1 MFSIS
6 KWGDIITRRS
16 AAKIKVKLFWLAEVQ
31 KFVQPKFRVPHLTLA
46 LIIVA
51 TTFVGD
57 ILVRANKK
65 TRWAVLKYIYPKLL
79 VGCLKPQYV
88 GACSPKY
95 PCFCSRN
102 KPQIQSLL
110 FADAIPFV
118 VICCDL
124 NVIDLLLRFKS
135 GSCNPLNSKSGWF
148 FLAGS
153 YCCEKFQVSN
163 SLLVMGTVK
172 QRNQLPISIAR

>member
-6 KWGDIITRRS
+6 KLGYIITRRS
-16 AAKIKVKLFWLAEVQ
+16 AAEIQVKLFWLAEVQ
-31 KFVQPKFRVPHLTLA
+31 KFVQPKSRVPHLIA

-57 ILVRANKK
+57 ILVRANEKK
-65 TRWAVLKYIYPKLL
+65 QWAVLKYIYPKLL
-79 VGCLKPQYV
+79 VGCLKTQYV

-110 FADAIPFV
+110 FAHAIPFV

-124 NVIDLLLRFKS
+124 NVIDLLLRFES
-135 GSCNPLNSKSGWF
+135 DSCNPLNSKSGWF
-148 FLAGS
+148 FLAGP

-163 SLLVMGTVK
+163 FLLVVGTVK
-172 QRNQLPISIAR
+172 QRNQLPVSVAI